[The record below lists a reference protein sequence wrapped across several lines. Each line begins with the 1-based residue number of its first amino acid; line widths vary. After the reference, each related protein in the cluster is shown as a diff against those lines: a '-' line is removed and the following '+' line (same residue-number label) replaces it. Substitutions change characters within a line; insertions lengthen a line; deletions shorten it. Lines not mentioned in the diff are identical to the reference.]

1 MLFGIRLL
9 ELVFAVVIPLL
20 ILLIFVLKQFERS
33 VRRNLDKIEKEINDS
48 ESSKVKKLAEIIWLS

>member
-1 MLFGIRLL
+1 VLFGIRLL